1 MAHINFEI
9 PVVVSELLQDN
20 SEHYYVKEAIN
31 AKRLPGK
38 LKEAKQLYKED
49 GIEYIFDYFDTYIS
63 VVLNITQLSRDV
75 QVTAFEDLHR
85 ATKDLDKS
93 VSYLLSDKDVLTD
106 ELRLKYVNLVK
117 MLIYAYVNVTIA
129 VNNKDPSNTVYKK
142 GRSNLADERSI
153 NKNDVLLQINS
164 ILHQEINLFWDPP
177 VVEEAL
183 INQIAEVCYNFI
195 EQSLTIKSDKEL
207 CTNMFHIFGT
217 LLTKYR
223 YGSRFVY
230 RIAEVV
236 KSYEHAVPIIS
247 EGIKLLVENY
257 NTKSL
262 IREFVKRITEWQTDV
277 MYQNAQATRNC
288 AHVLSEMAKIMP
300 EFMLEEVMYLTEYL
314 NNEVCGF
321 ILPDTIAHQN
331 EGEFLLKLIH
341 NFYLDIASQ
350 LLSLADTDREDV
362 KNLNKQQELV
372 DYYEDVVKFLK
383 VLETSIQ
390 PMRDL
395 LESVNI
401 SEMHEAIDF
410 FIATYKF
417 DIDDSLQGILEMLHI
432 MQRPEQDRKVAITNA
447 LKAIF
452 LETDA
457 TSMPEHRKII
467 VDRLINLMETIT
479 FDKIDSF
486 KLVIHNWVSEGKLD
500 NNVIECVFQYFIKK
514 HDIPDKI
521 SLKALQLLS
530 LIAPA
535 KKSIVTKNLRM
546 ISELVFENR
555 GIDNMI
561 LFSETCH
568 LITTGTR
575 EQQLVTDKSP
585 PFKLKPADP
594 MWTHIVDILSEVAVC
609 QLSFLDETVYKEI
622 KRRLY
627 VATEKANTKNKRNV
641 KDYSTASS
649 SRRNATTSASI
660 ITDDGEESVL
670 EGAQADDAEADFIL
684 NVLENK
690 IVTLP
695 TSLGAFAPLI
705 VTICEN
711 PDKYD
716 DECLQCVAVLAML
729 RLNDADLKVQK
740 ITFYTLANL
749 LLRDMLRVKS
759 HIAFMAIFISED
771 ENNELSSMSK
781 NFFNTLSVKDNHLYN
796 VLPDIFSH
804 LVGTKDVDE
813 DQFRFIMKYL
823 INLITST
830 KHTENLV
837 DRFCIKFMGTED
849 VYVCRNIAYCLSLL
863 QYNEKAAIVTELE
876 DKINSVFQITE
887 DDKNEDKSQP
897 KPVFKKPKAKPVRK
911 HKKRILSHDNDS
923 DGEEEDN
930 TSAISTPSGVRKSN
944 RVRRGSNRSMS
955 D

>member
-183 INQIAEVCYNFI
+183 I
-195 EQSLTIKSDKEL
+195 K
-207 CTNMFHIFGT
+207 
-217 LLTKYR
+217 
-223 YGSRFVY
+223 
-230 RIAEVV
+230 
-236 KSYEHAVPIIS
+236 
-247 EGIKLLVENY
+247 
-257 NTKSL
+257 
-262 IREFVKRITEWQTDV
+262 
-277 MYQNAQATRNC
+277 
-288 AHVLSEMAKIMP
+288 
-300 EFMLEEVMYLTEYL
+300 
-314 NNEVCGF
+314 
-321 ILPDTIAHQN
+321 DTIAHQN

-432 MQRPEQDRKVAITNA
+432 MQRPEQDRKVAVTNA

-594 MWTHIVDILSEVAVC
+594 MWTHIVDILCKHFDNVKIHFYNAAAKNAVRLIYTLCSKPDEICEAILNAVSKNIDLSNTEQTDALPCFLLIRLCVLLAEVAVC

-863 QYNEKAAIVTELE
+863 QYNEKAVKKFLENFNSYKHILHDRDVYTFVKQTMNSWNKLVKNDIKAIVTELE

-911 HKKRILSHDNDS
+911 HKKRILCHDNDS